1 MRLLL
6 VLLAEPNTR
15 NLKFQGE
22 SGTGY
27 SAKIPTV
34 KEWIVYIHFPKQVF
48 VGFFFL
54 LDLLMQDFQILVKW
68 SNIQIL

>member
-1 MRLLL
+1 MRLSL
-6 VLLAEPNTR
+6 VLLAKPNTR

-34 KEWIVYIHFPKQVF
+34 KEWIVYINFPKQVF
-48 VGFFFL
+48 VGFFYSSRFANAGFP
-54 LDLLMQDFQILVKW
+54 DPC
-68 SNIQIL
+68 